1 MGTDAEKRELLEKE
15 LEECQNKNKEVEA
28 EREKVNEEIE
38 QLENELDTED
48 ERRETADER
57 VKQLEMQV
65 LQVGNNLRTMEI
77 SEDAA
82 NQRETTYID
91 SIKKLGEDYEA

>member
-1 MGTDAEKRELLEKE
+1 MFTHFFL
-15 LEECQNKNKEVEA
+15 
-28 EREKVNEEIE
+28 IP
-38 QLENELDTED
+38 
-48 ERRETADER
+48 
-57 VKQLEMQV
+57 

-91 SIKKLGEDYEA
+91 SIKKLGEDYEAAAARAAQFEAQAEELEQQQEQLDEELEKEKAKYEEAKRTMEAVLSEISEMNA